1 MAAIDMDTQVIVA
14 NDADKSMNNL
24 LKFTDQVLDRY
35 YPLQKLT
42 RKEFKQTKKPWITGG
57 ILKSIKRKDE
67 LFHKYIKCK
76 PQLTKWR
83 YTRNIRC

>member
-1 MAAIDMDTQVIVA
+1 MDTQVIVA

-42 RKEFKQTKKPWITGG
+42 RKEFKQTKKP
-57 ILKSIKRKDE
+57 L
-67 LFHKYIKCK
+67 
-76 PQLTKWR
+76 
-83 YTRNIRC
+83 